1 LTGLVLGIYIPPM
14 DEELTALEDKVRQVA
29 EVCQQL
35 RAENKQLRIRLA
47 EVEEDR
53 RRLAEKVDGARTRL
67 EALMQ
72 QIPE

>member
-1 LTGLVLGIYIPPM
+1 M

-35 RAENKQLRIRLA
+35 RAENRQLRIRLA

>member
-1 LTGLVLGIYIPPM
+1 M

>member
-1 LTGLVLGIYIPPM
+1 MGIYIPPM